1 MQVGIEEVGFSL
13 LWALGFILCCFS
25 GCYWKDKAR
34 FILVAGLLVAMPL
47 YGCAA
52 VQETTVKSRK
62 QIEKFFILRRGTGK
76 S

>member
-52 VQETTVKSRK
+52 
-62 QIEKFFILRRGTGK
+62 G
-76 S
+76 